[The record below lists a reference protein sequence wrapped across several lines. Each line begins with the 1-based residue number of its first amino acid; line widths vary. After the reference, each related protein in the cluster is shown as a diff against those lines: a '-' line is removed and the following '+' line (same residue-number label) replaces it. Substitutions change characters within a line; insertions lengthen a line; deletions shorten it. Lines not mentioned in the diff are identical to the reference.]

1 MKNIHFFALSSGKIS
16 LMSNVTCS
24 NCTFSIFE
32 GADLFATSSILA
44 KLGDQC
50 SIWNAGNLVIGASF
64 SSVIDCRVTSSSKVI
79 FKSFV
84 KIIQPAFFSGS
95 MILQVGAALTLS
107 SAVTMQSLIISEN
120 GKLVIESES
129 ELHIEAM
136 IGSGIKTSFEK
147 CPSSIAFLNVS
158 TSGNFA
164 WNCASSQFS
173 RLKPS
178 SLKCF
183 GMAHVEFGEVQIN
196 AAVSPDKSTRFIQSE
211 NRQLQAHWTN
221 LFNMQITAEATVASN
236 LLFDYGNPVCYK
248 TAALSISLFQ
258 SSSMVFKGLA
268 TLLFGVQL
276 SMYDKS
282 IFNVTSAV
290 SYLQRVLVHSR
301 MSILYGKLFV
311 KFIPCFAFNLSI
323 F

>member
-1 MKNIHFFALSSGKIS
+1 MKNINLFALSSGKIS

-44 KLGDQC
+44 KPGDPC
-50 SIWNAGNLVIGASF
+50 SILNAGNLVIGAIF
-64 SSVIDCRVTSSSKVI
+64 SSVLDCRVTSSSNVI

-95 MILQVGAALTLS
+95 MILRAGATLTMS
-107 SAVTMQSLIISEN
+107 SDVIMHSLNISEN
-120 GKLVIESES
+120 GMLVIETES
-129 ELHIEAM
+129 ELHIDAT

-147 CPSSIAFLNVS
+147 CPSSVAFLNVS
-158 TSGNFA
+158 TSGIFV
-164 WNCASSQFS
+164 WNCVSSRFS

-178 SLKCF
+178 SLKGF

-196 AAVSPDKSTRFIQSE
+196 AAVYPEKSTTFFNNANQQIQALWS
-211 NRQLQAHWTN
+211 N
-221 LFNMQITAEATVASN
+221 LFNMNIVAEATVASN
-236 LLFDYGNPVCYK
+236 MLFDFGNPVCYI

-258 SSSMVFKGLA
+258 SSSMAFKGLA
-268 TLLFGVQL
+268 TLLFGVEL
-276 SMYDKS
+276 SMYDLS
-282 IFNVTSAV
+282 IFSVASAV
-290 SYLQRVLVHSR
+290 SYLQRVLVHSH
-301 MSILYGKLFV
+301 MSILYGTLFV
-311 KFIPCFAFNLSI
+311 NLFLALHLSI